1 MKEIV
6 CNLSGFTFEHNLYV
20 IENGVVKQS
29 KPVEYE
35 YMSEEIVNTIEK
47 TGITTI
53 HFYGLEEFTT
63 TIEEQIKSTLNFSN
77 QELKFIYN

>member
-6 CNLSGFTFEHNLYV
+6 CNLSGFTFEHNLYI
-20 IENGVVKQS
+20 IEDGIVKQS

-35 YMSEEIVNTIEK
+35 CMRDEILEAIEK
-47 TGITTI
+47 TSITTI
-53 HFYGLEEFTT
+53 HLYGLEEFTAA
-63 TIEEQIKSTLNFSN
+63 IEEQIRSTLNFEN

>member
-6 CNLSGFTFEHNLYV
+6 CNLSGFTFEHNLYI
-20 IENGVVKQS
+20 IEDGIVKQS

-35 YMSEEIVNTIEK
+35 YMGEEILNAIEK
-47 TGITTI
+47 TGILNI
-53 HFYGLEEFTT
+53 HLYGLEEFTT
-63 TIEEQIKSTLNFSN
+63 PIEEQIRSTLNFEN

>member
-20 IENGVVKQS
+20 IEDSIVKQS

-47 TGITTI
+47 TGITTV
-53 HFYGLEEFTT
+53 HLYGLEEFTT
-63 TIEEQIKSTLNFSN
+63 AIEEQIRSTLNFNN